1 MAKVKKGPDSDGP
14 GTSGEASVR
23 KRKKG
28 DKNEDF
34 EMIDKDEVPEE
45 NKPTEP
51 KKAPKIFTTREI
63 GKRYL
68 PREEYLVL
76 CIREMLIYFI
86 FIFVVALL
94 AAGHRSKSEYYLSRV
109 MTKLFVE
116 TKFKTLSTSEII
128 SYNDINT
135 LEQTWEYFNYYLTNT
150 YWDYWYSYTDRFF
163 PVYDEDR
170 GIFYENKLMGRPRLR
185 QLRVRNDSCTVPEDF
200 KLMFANCYAEY
211 SSSSESTD
219 TYGPAN
225 RSVWSFESASKLK
238 SLPITGEISTYGGG
252 GFSLDFSDTL
262 ETTNNTI
269 RELFQN
275 LWLDRGS
282 RALILQFTTYNTNEN
297 IFFTL
302 QLLLELP
309 PTGGVLPYYKIHVGK
324 FLRRDMWDFVLLG
337 FTGLFV
343 LFVIMYTVEEVFE
356 FLYFKWYY
364 LSSFWNFLDLV
375 ILILSYITLGYFIY
389 SFMVIE
395 DEIPKLIKITDNH
408 ACFDN
413 VNNALNSYVTYL
425 AILFFFAAIKV
436 LKYMNFNHSMHQMQ
450 TTLSRATKDIACFS
464 VIFFIVFI
472 TFAQLGHL
480 LFGSQVQDF
489 RSFVTSVFALLR
501 TAVGDFDYHKIEN
514 VNHFLGP
521 VYFFAYIFFIYFIL
535 VNMFLAIIIDTYSE
549 VRTSIRD
556 QTKELHTGDILGRW
570 FRTLLQNCG
579 CGRLI
584 AKYDEPPTTGTGPSP
599 TEDLQNFLRRCGFTE
614 MEIDLFFAKFD
625 IPRDKAITQEEMR
638 NKLLTNL
645 QSDAAGKPQAVPE
658 GQERDELGETLMARI
673 RVLEDNITEVN
684 YKIDLIDNKID
695 AIQQIRSRKRT
706 AQADT

>member
-1 MAKVKKGPDSDGP
+1 MAKKKKDPDTDDEGAGPSEKD
-14 GTSGEASVR
+14 
-23 KRKKG
+23 
-28 DKNEDF
+28 
-34 EMIDKDEVPEE
+34 DKDEAAGDSQ
-45 NKPTEP
+45 PTEP
-51 KKAPKIFTTREI
+51 KRAPDILTTREI

-68 PREEYLVL
+68 PREQYLKV
-76 CIREMLIYFI
+76 CIREMFIYFI
-86 FIFVVALL
+86 FLFAVGLL

-135 LEQTWEYFNYYLTNT
+135 LEQTWEYFNFYLLNI
-150 YWDYWYSYTDRFF
+150 YWDYWYSYSDKFE
-163 PVYDEDR
+163 PVLAEDQ
-170 GIFYENKLMGRPRLR
+170 GILFENKIIGRPRVR
-185 QLRVRNDSCTVPEDF
+185 QLRVRPDSCTVPEDF
-200 KLMFANCYAEY
+200 RLMFANCYAEY
-211 SSSSESTD
+211 DSGSESTD
-219 TYGPAN
+219 TFGPAN
-225 RSVWSFESASKLK
+225 GSVWSYSSPSDLK

-252 GFSLDFSDTL
+252 GFYFDFDKTLDS
-262 ETTNNTI
+262 TNDTI

-282 RALILQFTTYNTNEN
+282 RALVLQFTAYNKNEN

-309 PTGGVLPYYKIHVGK
+309 PTGGVLPYYKIHVGQY
-324 FLRRDMWDFVLLG
+324 LRRGYWDFVLLA
-337 FTGLFV
+337 FTGIFGLFV
-343 LFVIMYTVEEVFE
+343 LMYTVEEIYE
-356 FLYFKWYY
+356 IIYFKWYY

-375 ILILSYITLGYFIY
+375 ILIFSYITLGYFAY
-389 SFMVIE
+389 SFTVAEDEVPNLIKIE
-395 DEIPKLIKITDNH
+395 DEH
-408 ACFDN
+408 ACFDK
-413 VNNALNSYVTYL
+413 VNNARNNYVTYL

-436 LKYMNFNHSMHQMQ
+436 LKYLNFNHSMHQMQ
-450 TTLSRATKDIACFS
+450 TTLSKATKDIACFS
-464 VIFFIVFI
+464 VIFFIVFV

-549 VRTSIRD
+549 VRASIRD
-556 QTKELHTGDILGRW
+556 QTKELHTGDVLGRW
-570 FRTLLQNCG
+570 LRKLCSCCG
-579 CGRLI
+579 CGKLVG
-584 AKYDEPPTTGTGPSP
+584 KYEEPQGTKGGLSSQ
-599 TEDLQNFLRRCGFTE
+599 EDIQNLLRRCGFNE
-614 MEIDLFFAKFD
+614 LEIDLFFAKFD
-625 IPRDKAITQEEMR
+625 IPRDRPISQEEMR
-638 NKLLTNL
+638 NKLLANL
-645 QSDAAGKPQAVPE
+645 QSDTEKVKAVPE

-695 AIQQIRSRKRT
+695 AIQQIRARRRT
-706 AQADT
+706 AQANN